1 MLNNNAAT
9 LHNLPDGYVEPKEFT
24 DEQRAIAGN
33 KIFTEPITVYSKTC
47 LDCGLEFPGKEDRE
61 CPLCGSDQSKDEN
74 PKVHTLR
81 IYPDGY
87 TEVV

>member
-1 MLNNNAAT
+1 MDNAAT
-9 LHNLPDGYVEPKEFT
+9 MNNLNGYTEAEEFAE
-24 DEQRAIAGN
+24 DQRAIAGN
-33 KIFTEPITVYSKTC
+33 TIYTEPITVYSKTC

-61 CPLCGSDQSKDEN
+61 CPLCGSTQSKDEN

-87 TEVV
+87 VEVV